1 MDKYENLLEGVYRI
15 CIALVSI
22 VDDEGSTYGFKD
34 EIEMA
39 EEYIRSYEE
48 DRKEKK

>member
-1 MDKYENLLEGVYRI
+1 MDKYENLLESVYRI
-15 CIALVSI
+15 CVALVSI

-39 EEYIRSYEE
+39 EEYIRSYE